1 MSVTRPKH
9 KYDQTREHEYDKT
22 ERVGGKCAPCSFKE
36 VFLKCSQLQ
45 ESHGRNHIKFIINVI
60 SFSEA
65 TTTRNYRCQTDSK
78 DPRYL
83 RVCKNPI

>member
-22 ERVGGKCAPCSFKE
+22 ERVGGKCAPCSFTE
-36 VFLKCSQLQ
+36 VFLKSSQLQ
-45 ESHGRNHIKFIINVI
+45 ESHAHNDITFKINVI

-65 TTTRNYRCQTDSK
+65 KSSHHFQRDIIEPPEITC
-78 DPRYL
+78 
-83 RVCKNPI
+83 VE